1 MRYAPAGSGLGQRL
15 FAAQPIF
22 GANSRLRYDARVK
35 KQTFNINSV
44 SDHDALAMYH
54 VVDKIMRRFKLEPG
68 LLAGSLYADLH
79 INDVGLITV
88 LSEPGEWNV
97 RKVTQELGAPI
108 STISSA
114 LDRLEKRNLV
124 VRVRKPGDRRMVHI
138 ELSATGR
145 RLAEKLR
152 AAHIENC
159 RAMLVGLSP
168 EQRKELI
175 QLAALTLPS

>member
-97 RKVTQELGAPI
+97 RKVTQEI
-108 STISSA
+108 
-114 LDRLEKRNLV
+114 
-124 VRVRKPGDRRMVHI
+124 
-138 ELSATGR
+138 GR
-145 RLAEKLR
+145 
-152 AAHIENC
+152 AH
-159 RAMLVGLSP
+159 V
-168 EQRKELI
+168 
-175 QLAALTLPS
+175 